1 MKIFRIYQ
9 AVASLAVVAMLS
21 CGHQALAQD
30 NRHPHFNK
38 VVVPQPKTDS
48 KNVRSAATPV
58 PNLYS
63 LQASFIQDYP
73 VISANADGSNLW
85 PCLDLY
91 QGGPGSNPDCPTL
104 GIPSVPFPLGA
115 LVTGFPAY
123 SWPLEN
129 TPGAGNGFG
138 CDALSNGTTGALAAQ
153 YNPCGQ
159 IFTSYEDDTSDFT
172 DDLLQRIVVT
182 QAGAVIYDSGLV
194 DFGPAGPSVTYP
206 VSVFLTY
213 DTNFGFWPGTSI
225 GPNNGNCSPNFNYP
239 LTSAANPGAVYVV
252 EAGKTCQEPVP
263 GVATFTTFTALATP
277 AYTKVT
283 GLACTSRGVASPC
296 YTVEWSKKYAIP
308 QNWNIFLK

>member
-1 MKIFRIYQ
+1 M
-9 AVASLAVVAMLS
+9 
-21 CGHQALAQD
+21 
-30 NRHPHFNK
+30 
-38 VVVPQPKTDS
+38 
-48 KNVRSAATPV
+48 
-58 PNLYS
+58 
-63 LQASFIQDYP
+63 
-73 VISANADGSNLW
+73 ISANADGSDLW

-213 DTNFGFWPGTSI
+213 DTNFGFWPGDEHWTEQRKLQSQ
-225 GPNNGNCSPNFNYP
+225 FQ
-239 LTSAANPGAVYVV
+239 L
-252 EAGKTCQEPVP
+252 
-263 GVATFTTFTALATP
+263 P
-277 AYTKVT
+277 AYLT
-283 GLACTSRGVASPC
+283 GESRCGVRSRSRQDLSGARSRSGNVYHVYRARHTCLYESDRIGVHVAGSRQPLLYGRMVQKICDSAKLEHLPEVIAFAGTAEAAPREPPGNSFDPKAQHHLKPSKELFNVYFSNRASC
-296 YTVEWSKKYAIP
+296 S
-308 QNWNIFLK
+308 